1 VTLSGRATVCVVG
14 AALLL
19 AGCRAGE
26 QQAGPPTAT
35 NFTGAGPAHLE
46 LAGETFTFA
55 VACEST
61 GVDGTGT
68 LLISGRGTRADQVA
82 IAVSAEAS
90 LGDGT
95 GSMGANLGGD
105 PPKVVQAPDAVVES
119 GPPLR
124 ITGNFESIGVGTLVV
139 EGCSPGP

>member
-1 VTLSGRATVCVVG
+1 MTPGGRSARYVVG
-14 AALLL
+14 AVLLL
-19 AGCRAGE
+19 AGCSAGE
-26 QQAGPPTAT
+26 QQAGPSTAT
-35 NFTGAGPAHLE
+35 NFTGGGPARLE

-61 GVDGTGT
+61 GSDGAGT
-68 LLISGRGTRADQVA
+68 LLISGQGTRADQVT
-82 IAVSAEAS
+82 IAVSAEVS

-105 PPKVVQAPDAVVES
+105 PPKVVHAPDAVVDS

-124 ITGNFESIGVGTLVV
+124 ITGDFDGIGVGTLVV

>member
-1 VTLSGRATVCVVG
+1 MTVGGRRARYVVG

-26 QQAGPPTAT
+26 QQAGPPIAT
-35 NFTGAGPAHLE
+35 NFTGGGPARLE

-61 GVDGTGT
+61 GGDGTGT
-68 LLISGRGTRADQVA
+68 LLISGRGARADQVP
-82 IAVSAEAS
+82 IAVSAEMS

-105 PPKVVQAPDAVVES
+105 PPKVVRAPDAAVES

-124 ITGNFESIGVGTLVV
+124 ITGDFEGIGVGTLVV